1 MEGIYKWL
9 FTDTEMFPEML
20 QKRSFSWLMGV
31 YQEDEMHLFHL
42 HVVSCCQLSSA

>member
-31 YQEDEMHLFHL
+31 YQEDEMHLVHL